1 VDYIPVTQDD
11 RRAMLEAIGVSSVE
25 DLFAQIPNDCR
36 LKRQLD
42 LPQAMSEPELISHLT
57 ELAARNKNID
67 QMPCFLGAGAY
78 DHFIPAIVEDV
89 ARKSELYTAYTP
101 YQAEISQGILQVIY
115 EFQTLICELTAMDI
129 SNASVYDGA
138 TALSE
143 AVLMAVHTSGCSR
156 IVLAGAVNP
165 QYVQTVRTYVGGLDI
180 TVEQVP
186 WTSSSGQVDLE
197 ALRAA
202 LRERAA
208 CVVVQHPNFFGL
220 LEPMDEI
227 STISHAADA
236 QVIASVDPIS
246 LGLLKPPGAFG
257 VDIAVGEAQGLGN
270 ALSFGGPYVGFL
282 ACTEQYMRRIPGRVV
297 GEAYDA
303 NGQRGFVLALQT
315 REQHIRRG
323 RATSNIC
330 TNQALCALIAAAYLE
345 AMGKQGLREV
355 AELCLQKA
363 HYCAEQI
370 EQLDGFSLRFSAP
383 FFKEFVVTCPSD
395 PVEINK
401 RLLQRGI
408 IGGLPLNT
416 LHGPAAQEMTNAML
430 ICVTEQRTREQIERF
445 VKALDESIT

>member
-1 VDYIPVTQDD
+1 MDYIPVTQDD
-11 RRAMLEAIGVSSVE
+11 RKSMLEAIGASSVE
-25 DLFAQIPNDCR
+25 DLFAQVPSDCR
-36 LKRQLD
+36 LQRLLN

-57 ELAARNKNID
+57 GLAARNKNVD

-78 DHFIPAIVEDV
+78 DHFVPAIVEDV
-89 ARKSELYTAYTP
+89 AGKSELYTAYTP

-115 EFQTLICELTAMDI
+115 EFQTLMCELTAMDI
-129 SNASVYDGA
+129 SNASLYDGA

-143 AVLMAVHTSGCSR
+143 AVLMAIHASGCNR
-156 IVLAGAVNP
+156 VVLAGAVNP
-165 QYVQTVRTYVGGLDI
+165 QYAQTVRTYLGGLGI
-180 TVEQVP
+180 SVEQVP
-186 WTSSSGQVDLE
+186 WDSKSGQVDLQ
-197 ALRAA
+197 ALRGA
-202 LRERAA
+202 LRESAA

-227 STISHAADA
+227 STTSHAAGA

-246 LGLLKPPGAFG
+246 LGLLKPPGEFG

-282 ACTEQYMRRIPGRVV
+282 ACTDRYMRRIPGRVV

-303 NGQRGFVLALQT
+303 NGRRGFALVLQT

-345 AMGKQGLREV
+345 AMGKHGLREV

-370 EQLDGFSLRFSAP
+370 DQLSGFSLRFPAP

-401 RLLQRGI
+401 RLLQRGT
-408 IGGLPLNT
+408 IGGLPLSK
-416 LHGPAAQEMTNAML
+416 LPGQAAQEPANAML
-430 ICVTEQRTREQIERF
+430 ICVTEQRTREQIDDF
-445 VKALDESIT
+445 VKALGESAT